1 MPVPAC
7 RQPESPEPPPDAS
20 RPRQRRCAYWTS
32 KAGPP
37 LMSPHQ
43 GGLNATPQADPAVTS
58 HNFKLCEELM
68 KNIGIHNVARGPY
81 APLANGALLPV
92 YF

>member
-1 MPVPAC
+1 
-7 RQPESPEPPPDAS
+7 
-20 RPRQRRCAYWTS
+20 
-32 KAGPP
+32 
-37 LMSPHQ
+37 MSPHQ

-68 KNIGIHNVARGPY
+68 KNIGIHNFARGPY